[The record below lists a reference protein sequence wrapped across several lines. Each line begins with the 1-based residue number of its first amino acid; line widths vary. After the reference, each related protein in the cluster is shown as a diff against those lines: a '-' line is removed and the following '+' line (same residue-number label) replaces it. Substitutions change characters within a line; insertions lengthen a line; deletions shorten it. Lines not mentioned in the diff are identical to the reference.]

1 VIPRGRSLGQTFMSP
16 PEDRLDYSRS
26 EMEQLL
32 VVMLAGRSAEK
43 LIYQETSAGAQQD
56 LEQATS
62 LARRMVTAWGMSER
76 LGPVSF
82 KLSDDDPFL
91 GREMHQA
98 RQFSEHTLEV
108 IDEEIT
114 KILRTASQQADELLE
129 KQREKLESITRALI
143 EKEELDHLELVALI
157 GPASQSQKPFQYD
170 EANPTTDA
178 TANPQPAAADTSGSV
193 PSGSLDNSS
202 STAGHA

>member
-1 VIPRGRSLGQTFMSP
+1 
-16 PEDRLDYSRS
+16 
-26 EMEQLL
+26 MEQLL

-43 LIYQETSAGAQQD
+43 LVYQETSAGAQQD

-114 KILRTASQQADELLE
+114 KILRTASDQADTLLGDA
-129 KQREKLESITRALI
+129 RDKLEAITRALI
-143 EKEELDHLELVALI
+143 EKEELDHQELVALI
-157 GPASQSQKPFQYD
+157 GPASQTVKPFQFD
-170 EANPTTDA
+170 HDPPI
-178 TANPQPAAADTSGSV
+178 TA
-193 PSGSLDNSS
+193 
-202 STAGHA
+202 ST